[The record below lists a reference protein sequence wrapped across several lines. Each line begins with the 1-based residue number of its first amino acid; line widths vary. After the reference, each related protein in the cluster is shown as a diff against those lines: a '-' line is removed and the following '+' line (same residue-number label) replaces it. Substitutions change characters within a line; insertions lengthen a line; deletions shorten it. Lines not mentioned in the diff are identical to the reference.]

1 MENFRVL
8 VEASSPPRDH
18 RRLQVKVRMPETL
31 LLAGLRGA
39 LPRAASAA
47 ARCARSGR
55 AAARGRGGD
64 WARRRWYGGSS
75 PRRSDGGVESV
86 GDTAASE
93 SVGDTAA
100 SEWRARP
107 QPTELPPAS
116 RQIKLARNAKSKLE
130 ECGAERLAS
139 LTLTDWDAFFVDTGL
154 AEDVHEPK
162 DAAQLTLM
170 LSYPLT
176 LAWLLQEQ
184 QRAALGPLSPDLSPT
199 ASIERKIQVV
209 GARAE
214 SSLPGW
220 IWTLVAN
227 LTGTVHLDVELIGP
241 MVPRPRMPQK
251 HENATVS
258 FFGKT
263 VYHTALSKE
272 TICSEGVDAFFCFH
286 PGWGQD
292 EWKGSWQPTMD
303 ALFAAEAPIYFTS
316 FDTHDS
322 QADCAFAR
330 QRLRQLVK
338 VDDGDTIVLRRH
350 KRSLWSGENPF
361 RSQALIPL
369 VGDANVAGSD
379 SERLIAVNSKVS
391 MIASRGIK

>member
-1 MENFRVL
+1 M
-8 VEASSPPRDH
+8 
-18 RRLQVKVRMPETL
+18 
-31 LLAGLRGA
+31 
-39 LPRAASAA
+39 
-47 ARCARSGR
+47 
-55 AAARGRGGD
+55 
-64 WARRRWYGGSS
+64 
-75 PRRSDGGVESV
+75 
-86 GDTAASE
+86 
-93 SVGDTAA
+93 
-100 SEWRARP
+100 RP

-116 RQIKLARNAKSKLE
+116 RQIKLARAAKSKLE
-130 ECGAERLAS
+130 GYGAERLAS
-139 LTLTDWDAFFVDTGL
+139 LTLTDWDAFFADTGL
-154 AEDVHEPK
+154 AEDVREPK

-184 QRAALGPLSPDLSPT
+184 QRAALSPSSPDLSSS
-199 ASIERKIQVV
+199 ASIERKIQVI

-214 SSLPGW
+214 ASLPGW
-220 IWTLVAN
+220 IWTLAAN
-227 LTGTVHLDVELIGP
+227 LTGTNHLDVELIGP
-241 MVPRPRMPQK
+241 MVPRPRVPQQ

-263 VYHTALSKE
+263 VYHTALLKE
-272 TICSEGVDAFFCFH
+272 EISPVGVDAFFCFH

-292 EWKGSWQPTMD
+292 EWKGAWQPTMD

-338 VDDGDTIVLRRH
+338 VDDGNTIVMRRQ
-350 KRSLWSGENPF
+350 KKSLWSGENPF

-369 VGDANVAGSD
+369 VAESKAVGSD
-379 SERLIAVNSKVS
+379 SERLIAVNTEVS
-391 MIASRGIK
+391 MIASRATK